1 MNRRLSTGKT
11 DFVGKVVVVT
21 GSNRGIGYHIASVFL
36 HHGAQVVLNGRD
48 SERLAKAQESLDPE
62 GVRTLAVSGDVT
74 DPQDVSRLVSQAV
87 ERFGGID
94 VLVCNAGMMMRGRF
108 DELTPPVVDRLI
120 RTNIVGVSLPV
131 IEALPE
137 IKKRKGS
144 VEIISSL
151 AGIRGMPHIS
161 LYCAS
166 KMALTAIAQSLWVEL
181 DGTGVHVGI
190 LYVGITE
197 NDPDKRLTAAD
208 GSRIQIESARPFQS
222 TQNSV
227 ARMAFKQ
234 VARRRRKII
243 LTFPGKAL
251 VAVHWLMP
259 RVLTFLM
266 AKMQK
271 IAARFAK

>member
-1 MNRRLSTGKT
+1 MNRRLTNRNTG
-11 DFVGKVVVVT
+11 FAGKVVLVT
-21 GSNRGIGYHIASVFL
+21 GSNRGIGYNIAAVFL
-36 HHGAQVVLNGRD
+36 DHGAQVVLNGRD
-48 SERLAKAQESLDPE
+48 SERLEKAQRSLDPE
-62 GVRTLAVSGDVT
+62 GRRTLAVSGDVT
-74 DPQDVSRLVSQAV
+74 NPEDVSRLVSKTV

-120 RTNIVGVSLPV
+120 RTNIVGVSLPI

-181 DGTGVHVGI
+181 DSTGVHVGI

-197 NDPDKRLTAAD
+197 NDPDKRLVGAD
-208 GSRIQIESARPFQS
+208 GSPIQIESTRPFQS
-222 TQNSV
+222 TQKSV
-227 ARMAFKQ
+227 ARRVFKQ

-243 LTFPGKAL
+243 MTLPGKAL

-259 RVLTFLM
+259 GVLTFLM
-266 AKMQK
+266 AKLQK
-271 IAARFAK
+271 LAAGFAK